1 MKRARGTIVW
11 LFGPN
16 GAGKTRLADQ
26 LGQHD
31 RLGAITTFN
40 GMDPATWPDGGTYAA
55 ELAAAGVDPSDRDYR
70 HNAEKIAR
78 CYDLAG
84 SLVTPGGVV
93 LIDSCPRGEAL
104 LTRGAEAEAQ
114 ELYSS
119 GRVIL
124 EQAEWLRD
132 IILRTE
138 GSPREVQHIGLHVTL
153 PNFGTPAARGGVL
166 MDRLAEAGETPAFGP
181 QTAAAAG
188 GLILAGNVLETVL
201 RSNDEPMIRV
211 ESMGSLPYV
220 WDVEREI
227 MEYIPPEA

>member
-11 LFGPN
+11 LFGPD

-55 ELAAAGVDPSDRDYR
+55 ELAAAGVDPSDREYR

-84 SLVTPGGVV
+84 SLLTSGGVV

-104 LTRGAEAEAQ
+104 LARGVEAEAQ
-114 ELYSS
+114 ERHSS
-119 GRVIL
+119 GRIVL
-124 EQAEWLRD
+124 EHSEWLRD
-132 IILRTE
+132 IILRTS
-138 GSPREVQHIGLHVTL
+138 GSPREVQHIGIHVTL
-153 PNFGTPAARGGVL
+153 PNFGTPAARGAVL
-166 MDRLAEAGETPAFGP
+166 MDRLTERVEATPHASQTAEA
-181 QTAAAAG
+181 AG
-188 GLILAGNVLETVL
+188 SLILAGNVLESVL
-201 RSNDEPMIRV
+201 RANDEPVIRV

-227 MEYIPPEA
+227 MEFIPPEA